1 VILELGVASLTGWL
15 NNIFRLQIIIFLI
28 LKLFCF
34 NLILT
39 VKYRLFSDNCC
50 YKCRRFCCRVPTE
63 PVIVLR
69 WSPSSQKFGR
79 ITQKKCW
86 RGRNF
91 CDRLCP
97 SFKAKSPKILI
108 LEGLN
113 YLKQWP
119 NFSSNWP
126 KNSAKSCNTGGC
138 CSGG

>member
-1 VILELGVASLTGWL
+1 M
-15 NNIFRLQIIIFLI
+15 
-28 LKLFCF
+28 FCF

-50 YKCRRFCCRVPTE
+50 YKCQRFCCRVPTE

-69 WSPSSQKFGR
+69 RSPSSQKFGR

-91 CDRLCP
+91 CDLICP
-97 SFKAKSPKILI
+97 SFKAKSPKILT

-113 YLKQWP
+113 YLTQWP

-138 CSGG
+138 WSGGWLIRKPAHFRGYNKYFDKIFLET